1 MEEASARSAREEGK
15 WQSAREERE
24 WRRARWSENDARV
37 ASAEDASSAGG
48 RRRRRDRRARNEKM
62 QVAPHLIIR
71 SRNWRAIMLSRR
83 ALCVIV
89 DKEDDPD
96 TEGEVA
102 LEESSF

>member
-1 MEEASARSAREEGK
+1 MGANGVRGTKLAVHAMERGSGGGGMCRG
-15 WQSAREERE
+15 
-24 WRRARWSENDARV
+24 RALQ
-37 ASAEDASSAGG
+37 
-48 RRRRRDRRARNEKM
+48 M

-83 ALCVIV
+83 ALSVIV
-89 DKEDDPD
+89 DKEDDPV